1 MAETGNLAFGFRC
14 ASLGGVLKRH
24 SRLFRLLP
32 LLMAVLLAGSCGK
45 KGPPL
50 PPLRENVPP
59 VAGIEVRMDG
69 DRLMLSWPLA
79 PYRSAAHVRAAGF
92 RVYRAL
98 DKDKDAECPECPPRF
113 QAAAD
118 ISLDALAD
126 NRPSAVYT
134 EVLETH
140 GRYYFRV
147 VPYLDDGSEVRP
159 SEIITIDRGTD

>member
-1 MAETGNLAFGFRC
+1 MAETGDLTFGFRC
-14 ASLGGVLKRH
+14 GSSGGVLKRH

-32 LLMAVLLAGSCGK
+32 LLLAVLLAGSCGK
-45 KGPPL
+45 KGLPL

-59 VAGIEVRMDG
+59 VAGIEVRVDG

-98 DKDKDAECPECPPRF
+98 DKDAECPECPPRF

-126 NRPSAVYT
+126 NLPRVVYT
-134 EVLETH
+134 EVLETD

-159 SEIITIDRGTD
+159 SETITFDRGTD

>member
-1 MAETGNLAFGFRC
+1 MKETDNHRHGCRC
-14 ASLGGVLKRH
+14 GSVRTVLKRNV
-24 SRLFRLLP
+24 RLSMLLT

-50 PPLRENVPP
+50 PPMRENVPP

-98 DKDKDAECPECPPRF
+98 DKDNDAECPECPPRF

-134 EVLETH
+134 EVLETD

-159 SEIITIDRGTD
+159 SETITIDRGTD